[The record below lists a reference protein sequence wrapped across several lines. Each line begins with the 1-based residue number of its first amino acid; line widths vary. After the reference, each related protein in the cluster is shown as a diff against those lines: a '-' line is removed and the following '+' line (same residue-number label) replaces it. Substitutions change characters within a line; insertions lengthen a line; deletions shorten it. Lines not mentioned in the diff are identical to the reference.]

1 MKKMI
6 DNKPVRPEHAK
17 DPNGIQI
24 KYKLKVSYDGTGY
37 HGWQAQP
44 GKATIAGTLERTFK
58 RIFNSEISI
67 LGASRTDAGVHA
79 RSQIAIFS
87 TDLDLPADRI
97 LFAWNNALPDD
108 ISILSLELADSDF
121 HPHYRVKQKTYSYV
135 IFDRRPS
142 PFVARYGWH
151 HYRKINI
158 DRLKAAL
165 AQFIGTH
172 DFRAF
177 CTIENVI
184 IEDTVRTI
192 DTIDVLYDNELCAYR
207 IEIKGEKFL
216 RYMIRRMVGAA
227 VKVACD
233 ETIPVEV
240 IRRTLEKKD
249 PSHSLPNAPACGLTL
264 MNIEYDF
271 IRSNPS
277 HAQDER

>member
-1 MKKMI
+1 
-6 DNKPVRPEHAK
+6 VRK
-17 DPNGIQI
+17 FR
-24 KYKLKVSYDGTGY
+24 LKISYDGTGY
-37 HGWQAQP
+37 YGWQAQP
-44 GKATIAGTLERTFK
+44 GKATIAGTLERIFK
-58 RIFNSEISI
+58 KIFDSEIFI

-79 RSQIAIFS
+79 RGQVAIFS
-87 TDLDLPADRI
+87 TSLDLPADRI

-108 ISILSLELADSDF
+108 IVITSLELADPNF
-121 HPHYRVKQKTYSYV
+121 HPHYNVKQKTYSYAV
-135 IFDRRPS
+135 YAHRPT
-142 PFVARYGWH
+142 PFVARYGWY
-151 HYRKINI
+151 HYKKIDI

-192 DTIDVLYDNELCAYR
+192 DTIDVLYDTELRAYR

-233 ETIPVEV
+233 DTISLDV
-240 IRRTLEKKD
+240 IRHTLEKKD

-264 MNIEYDF
+264 MNIEYSED
-271 IRSNPS
+271 
-277 HAQDER
+277 